1 MYLPLANADDAEDT
15 STASGRAILDF
26 YFRNPLQLSNSGS
39 AVIGSSLFLEPGEHI
54 VTANIS
60 ATGSGNDELWLVLQ
74 HKGSPSLGF
83 ADVKSISM
91 GSVNGASGQVDL
103 TPISFSWNATNGA
116 GQELRVKI
124 VSTKETGN
132 DLLNNIILL
141 ILTAIVQ

>member
-1 MYLPLANADDAEDT
+1 MTLLREHANRQTLLAALLVALFVLPMYLPLANADDTEDT

-83 ADVKSISM
+83 ADVKSIFH
-91 GSVNGASGQVDL
+91 GQRQWRIRAS
-103 TPISFSWNATNGA
+103 
-116 GQELRVKI
+116 
-124 VSTKETGN
+124 
-132 DLLNNIILL
+132 
-141 ILTAIVQ
+141 